1 MIRPLSPPQAIRI
14 FAGLALRRFRRGA
27 QLWLTLGILGVPVIA
42 AAAALST
49 DNAGYPFFKQM
60 LELYLRFLVPFV
72 MALYASTTVAE
83 EVQAKTITYPFS
95 RPVPRWT
102 LPVGKYLGAIVING
116 VIISLSLALVFV
128 LSLAAEGSLLEALP
142 QLGQGL
148 LALLLAVALF
158 GAVATAFGTVITGYP
173 FVATGVF
180 FLVVEVGFAAVP
192 GWLKITAMTV
202 HLRTIAGVYQPKTLM
217 FLSDPNLSVGIAL
230 SVVLTMTLL
239 WLAVAAVWISR
250 AEYKI
255 TS

>member
-1 MIRPLSPPQAIRI
+1 MSEPLSPLQAVRI

-27 QLWLTLGILGVPVIA
+27 QVWLTLGILGLPVIA
-42 AAAALST
+42 AGVALAT
-49 DNAGYPFFKQM
+49 GNAGFTFFNQI

-102 LPVGKYLGAIVING
+102 LPLGKYLGAVAINSVIVS
-116 VIISLSLALVFV
+116 VSLTLVFV
-128 LSLAAEGSLLEALP
+128 LSLLSEGALLEALP

-148 LALLLAVALF
+148 FALLLAVVLF
-158 GAVATAFGTVITGYP
+158 GAIATAFGTMVTGHP
-173 FVATGVF
+173 FVATGVY
-180 FLVVEVGFAAVP
+180 FLVVEVGFSAVP

-202 HLRTIAGVYQPKTLM
+202 HLRTVAGIYQPKTLM
-217 FLSDPNLSVGIAL
+217 FLSDPNLSLGVAL

-239 WLAVAAVWISR
+239 WLLLAAVWIGR
-250 AEYKI
+250 VEYKI